1 MTCDPVPRQQSQL
14 PFNESMTIPLEDNFT
29 DVLGKAQRGL
39 GLSDR
44 QLAERSGVSV
54 EIISR
59 LHQGQ
64 FDRAAIDRIAPILEL
79 NPVALAGL
87 AEGKFRPNGIELEGL
102 AQFNTAYD
110 EMQVNAYLVWDPA
123 SRRAVVF
130 DTGADASPML
140 DQAQQ
145 LNLTIEL
152 VLLTHAH
159 PDHVADLARL
169 TTKTNAPVYLSSQEH
184 ASGARPM
191 EEGKRFSVGA
201 LEIESRL
208 TWGHSPGGMTF
219 VVRGLERPVA
229 IVGDS
234 LFAGSMGGGNVSYEE
249 AVRNNLEKILTL
261 PDETILCPGHGPLTT
276 VGEEKKHNPFF
287 AGQSENL

>member
-87 AEGKFRPNGIELEGL
+87 AEGKFRPNAIELEGL

-184 ASGARPM
+184 ASGARPIK
-191 EEGKRFSVGA
+191 EGKTFSVGA

-261 PDETILCPGHGPLTT
+261 PDDTILCPGHGPLTT

-287 AGQSENL
+287 AGQS